1 MNELSFTVLG
11 PYACGKTTLLACMN
25 ECFGAM
31 MPGNFEAGDPETFRL
46 LSEAYKQLEEDARD
60 NGDSLFFSGGVRGTD
75 TDHHYRFNV
84 KAGRSR
90 IPLKFTDFP
99 GEWLDPH
106 DPDNAAKYAE
116 VERIARASSVVIA
129 VIDAPYL
136 MHRGGMYSSEAC
148 IPEIEHVIENSLT
161 DDDKLILL
169 VPVKCERYLETDT
182 DAEALLSTIEQ
193 HFARTISLASE
204 ASPYYGHL
212 AVAILPVKTMGN
224 VMFGRFE
231 EKDGRIL
238 QVYRRIIGR
247 KFSPEFTDQPLRYA
261 LSFLLE
267 GYRRKKSESLLGRL
281 TMSRELEDV
290 IDRIW
295 SELRID
301 IPGSEIFCPE
311 LLGIADEDEE

>member
-1 MNELSFTVLG
+1 MNELSFTVMG

-31 MPGNFEAGDPETFRL
+31 MPGNFEAGDPETFRQ
-46 LSEAYKQLEEDARD
+46 LSEAYKQLEHDAQD
-60 NGDSLFFSGGVRGTD
+60 NGESLFFSGGVRGTD

-116 VERIARASSVVIA
+116 VERIARASSVIVA

-161 DDDKLILL
+161 DDGKLILL
-169 VPVKCERYLETDT
+169 VPVKCERYLENDR
-182 DAEALLSTIEQ
+182 DAESLRDTVRK
-193 HFARTISLASE
+193 HFARTIALAG
-204 ASPYYGHL
+204 ASSSYYGKA
-212 AVAILPVKTMGN
+212 AVCILPVKTMGN
-224 VMFGRFE
+224 VMFARFE
-231 EKDGRIL
+231 EKDGRTL

-247 KFSPEFTDQPLRYA
+247 RFKPEHTDQPLRYA
-261 LSFLLE
+261 MSFLLE
-267 GYRRKKSESLLGRL
+267 QYRQKKSASLLGRMF
-281 TMSRELEDV
+281 MSSEVENVITSLREG
-290 IDRIW
+290 IRT
-295 SELRID
+295 D
-301 IPGSEIFCPE
+301 IPGCEVFGRE
-311 LLGIADEDEE
+311 VLGLKEGQ

>member
-25 ECFGAM
+25 ECFAAM
-31 MPGNFEAGDPETFRL
+31 MPGNFEAGDTETFRL
-46 LSEAYKQLEEDARD
+46 LTEAYRQLSRDAEDD
-60 NGDSLFFSGGVRGTD
+60 GESLFFSGGVTGTD

-106 DPDNAAKYAE
+106 DPDNASKYSE
-116 VERIARASSVVIA
+116 VERIAKASSAIIA
-129 VIDAPYL
+129 VIDSPYL
-136 MHRGGMYSSEAC
+136 MHRGGMYAAEAC

-161 DDDKLILL
+161 DEEKLILL
-169 VPVKCERYLETDT
+169 VPVKCERYLETPE
-182 DAEALLSTIEQ
+182 DAAQLLATIKK
-193 HFARTISLASE
+193 HFAHTISLTGES
-204 ASPYYGHL
+204 SPYYGKL
-212 AVAILPVKTMGN
+212 AAAILPVKTMGS

-238 QVYRRIIGR
+238 QIYRRIVGR
-247 KFSPEFTDQPLRYA
+247 SFKPEYTDQPLRYV

-267 GYRRKKSESLLGRL
+267 GYRRKKSASLLGRL
-281 TMSRELEDV
+281 TMSRELEAV
-290 IDRIW
+290 IDSVW
-295 SELRID
+295 SELRTD
-301 IPGSEIFCPE
+301 IPGSQIFCPE
-311 LLGIADEDEE
+311 LLGLEEVE